1 MGFKMKRFTLCDR
14 RADEQWHVGLVIGQ
28 KRVITARTYIEKNA
42 RQARRSLA
50 LRLKEMAKNE
60 FERMGYVKN

>member
-1 MGFKMKRFTLCDR
+1 MKRRTFCDR
-14 RADEQWHVGLVIGQ
+14 QADGLWHVGLVIGQ
-28 KRVITARTYIEKNA
+28 KRIITARTYIEKNA

-50 LRLKEMAKNE
+50 LMLKEMVTGE